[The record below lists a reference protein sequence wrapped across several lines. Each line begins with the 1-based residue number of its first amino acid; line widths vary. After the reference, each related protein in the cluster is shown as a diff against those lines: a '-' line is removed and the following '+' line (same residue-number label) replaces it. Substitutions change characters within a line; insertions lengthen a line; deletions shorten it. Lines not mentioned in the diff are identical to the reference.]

1 MKQLMLL
8 SAVAH
13 LAACSDPI
21 PEVSEENTSAA
32 AEGRLVV
39 YVVNHPL
46 EYFAERIGGDAVRVE
61 FPAPE
66 GDPAYWSPDPETV
79 IDYQAADLIL
89 LNGAG
94 YAKWTERA
102 SLPPSRTVDTS
113 AAFADRLIAV
123 GSVTH
128 AHGPE
133 GHHEHGAMA
142 FTTWLD
148 LSLAI
153 DQARAVL
160 RAFRRA
166 RPGEAEGFRRR
177 FAELERDLR
186 AVDESLTAAVVS
198 DPNRPMLASHPV
210 YQYLEFRYG
219 LNLVS
224 VHWEPGEEPDELQWR
239 EVQRTLED
247 HPAHWMLWEAKPLEE
262 TRARLEAL
270 GVMCLVI
277 DPGGSRRSGG
287 DFLDVMRANADSLA
301 RAFR

>member
-1 MKQLMLL
+1 MRQLLLL

-13 LAACSDPI
+13 LAACSDST
-21 PEVSEENTSAA
+21 PEVSGENTRAA
-32 AEGRLVV
+32 TDGRLVV

-61 FPAPE
+61 FPAPQ
-66 GDPAYWSPDPETV
+66 GDPAYWSPEPETV

-94 YAKWTERA
+94 YAKWTGRA

-113 AAFADRLIAV
+113 VAFADRLIAV
-123 GSVTH
+123 GGITH

-133 GHHEHGAMA
+133 GAHEHGDMA

-148 LSLAI
+148 LTLAI
-153 DQARAVL
+153 EQARAVFG
-160 RAFRRA
+160 AFTSA
-166 RPGEAEGFRRR
+166 RPGEAEGFQRR
-177 FAELERDLR
+177 FAKLEHDLR
-186 AVDESLTAAVVS
+186 VVDESLTAAVAS
-198 DPNRPMLASHPV
+198 DPNRPLLASHPV

-224 VHWEPGEEPDELQWR
+224 VHWEPGEEPDQLQWR
-239 EVQRTLED
+239 QLQQTLED
-247 HPAHWMLWEAKPLEE
+247 HPAHWMFWEATPLEE

-270 GVMCLVI
+270 GVMVLVI
-277 DPGGSRRSGG
+277 DPGGNRASGG
-287 DFLDVMRANADSLA
+287 DFLAIMRANVDSLA